1 MMRVRSRASAAAL
14 CLVIVALAP
23 SLSSNPSADGRAP
36 LEPPQ
41 MHTGAGRGLQGPRMA
56 LRGGSD
62 DVRSRRRLVKGKRSF
77 ELAPGFFGKPP
88 PKDGSAEQ
96 SASAAASGDSRRSV
110 FGGDAAMFG
119 NSPQASGTLFGAA
132 AGGAVSTS
140 GASFAPSGTA
150 NPFAAGA
157 AAAPGSNPF
166 AQPSSASPAPGGFMS
181 SPFAAKPVAAL
192 GSSPFGFGAAKT
204 DGLGAASSSAT
215 ALPFGFSGSSAI
227 GAPGEVSSRAAG
239 TPFNLNP
246 FAAVPA
252 AGQAMDSGGG
262 GSLLFSNLTAAGTK
276 EARGWSSPLLGAA
289 WGGGAGAGLGTSTF
303 GGGGVAN
310 TSNLGTVGGGLSK
323 NFISN
328 SAGEGRGLLQVSMN
342 PFKDTSA
349 LTFGAGDSGAALPWN
364 FSAGTSA
371 RVNSTFGGFPSFNP
385 FAPAPAHSLPEG
397 TGASGVG
404 ANPIFEFSAAG
415 GGGASVGT
423 SGFLFPMPPSQATPA
438 GGNGDV
444 QTEVDVEYTGM
455 IGEGPTH
462 IGEFLGFSK
471 GGTAK
476 FGFIK
481 PASPAGIGGGTGNIF
496 VHKSNVKVLPG
507 AGDPGAGQQV
517 RFRLAPHEAPSSLR
531 SGVGEGGD
539 LSRVQAVEVEV
550 APVVE
555 AAAEEQQDTSAG
567 TKSQKF
573 PLY

>member
-1 MMRVRSRASAAAL
+1 
-14 CLVIVALAP
+14 
-23 SLSSNPSADGRAP
+23 
-36 LEPPQ
+36 
-41 MHTGAGRGLQGPRMA
+41 MA

-96 SASAAASGDSRRSV
+96 SASAAASGGSGRSV

-119 NSPQASGTLFGAA
+119 SSPQAGGNIFGAA
-132 AGGAVSTS
+132 ADGAVSTS
-140 GASFAPSGTA
+140 GASFAPSGVA
-150 NPFAAGA
+150 NAFAAGA

-166 AQPSSASPAPGGFMS
+166 AQPSPSAPGGFMT
-181 SPFAAKPVAAL
+181 SPFAAKPAAAL
-192 GSSPFGFGAAKT
+192 GSSPFGFGAAKN
-204 DGLGAASSSAT
+204 DGLGAAASNSPA

-262 GSLLFSNLTAAGTK
+262 GSFLFPNLTRAGTK
-276 EARGWSSPLLGAA
+276 EARGWSSPLLGAV

-303 GGGGVAN
+303 GGGGGVAN
-310 TSNLGTVGGGLSK
+310 TSTLGSVGGGVSM
-323 NFISN
+323 NPFSN
-328 SAGEGRGLLQVSMN
+328 SAASGGGGLLQVSMN

-364 FSAGTSA
+364 LSAGTSA
-371 RVNSTFGGFPSFNP
+371 RVNSTFGVFPSFNP

-397 TGASGVG
+397 AGASGVLSAG
-404 ANPIFEFSAAG
+404 ANPIFDFSAAG
-415 GGGASVGT
+415 GGGASVGA

-438 GGNGDV
+438 GDNGDV

-462 IGEFLGFSK
+462 TGEFLGFSK

-507 AGDPGAGQQV
+507 SGELGAGQHV

-555 AAAEEQQDTSAG
+555 AAAVEKKDESAG
-567 TKSQKF
+567 KNSQ
-573 PLY
+573 